1 MKSIL
6 SFIFLLIICSNSFGQ
21 NESDISFNQDEIER
35 LKIYP
40 KTFQYGTIHLSEEQ
54 RHEPCF
60 RDYNKNSLKLDIV
73 NPKTGKTAPLT
84 NGKTKR
90 KNLKVKFERIILNRE
105 NNEITIE
112 GTVKGGW
119 YGAGS
124 DVDIYIGE
132 KVDTTSLHILSPNLH
147 YTIIHEGKE
156 LKEPIVLDTF
166 PAFYLRNYAHT
177 KSDVGRNYDKKRDFK
192 IVSKINKN
200 SVLTFGLSVSYSEIF
215 EIGKLLAIRNDDD
228 ENSEK
233 K

>member
-1 MKSIL
+1 M
-6 SFIFLLIICSNSFGQ
+6 
-21 NESDISFNQDEIER
+21 D
-35 LKIYP
+35 
-40 KTFQYGTIHLSEEQ
+40 
-54 RHEPCF
+54 
-60 RDYNKNSLKLDIV
+60 
-73 NPKTGKTAPLT
+73 
-84 NGKTKR
+84 
-90 KNLKVKFERIILNRE
+90 
-105 NNEITIE
+105 NEITIE

-177 KSDVGRNYDKKRDFK
+177 KSEVGRNYDKKRDFK

-200 SVLTFGLSVSYSEIF
+200 SVLTFGLSASYSEIF
-215 EIGKLLAIRNDDD
+215 EIGKLLAIRNEDD